1 MKRTGGKFRFPSPYA
16 RFDGKIGHFGKS
28 TVMFLFGGFGYG
40 LIEVLWRGRTHWSM
54 VLCGGIC
61 FLTMHLVNT
70 GMRRR
75 SIFLRA
81 FVCMLC
87 ITAVEFAVGC
97 IVNIG
102 LHLDI
107 WDYSEMKFQ
116 LLGQVCLLYSFFWYL
131 LSLAV
136 SAGSNFAARI
146 SGNAAT
152 QTR

>member
-1 MKRTGGKFRFPSPYA
+1 
-16 RFDGKIGHFGKS
+16 
-28 TVMFLFGGFGYG
+28 
-40 LIEVLWRGRTHWSM
+40 M

-61 FLTMHLVNT
+61 FLAMHLVNT